1 MLFPNLVVC
10 LQVSSVV
17 IIHAEHLSSRENDF
31 YLLSLVV
38 KCNELVLVDIDAVL
52 SLECVLNCFVTKAG
66 SIQIL
71 LITTHYLFGAVCV

>member
-1 MLFPNLVVC
+1 MPFLTLMVC
-10 LQVSSVV
+10 LQVGNAAV
-17 IIHAEHLSSRENDF
+17 IHAEHLSSRENDF

-38 KCNELVLVDIDAVL
+38 KCNELVLDDIAAVL

-71 LITTHYLFGAVCV
+71 LITTHYLFSAVCV